1 MVPLEVD
8 LGKEKW
14 LEWGIDHW
22 VCEGPDGEVRDEVK
36 RDILSAL
43 FLVQSSGKKFTSLKA
58 AQAGSLKYRLT
69 DAKKFHEDLL
79 MKKEETKDAAG
90 KIPRGRGVRGAGEE
104 PKNRYGDD
112 TYFPE

>member
-1 MVPLEVD
+1 MVQLEVD

-22 VCEGPDGEVRDEVK
+22 VCESKEGEVRDEIT
-36 RDILSAL
+36 RDIIHCL
-43 FLVQSSGKKFTSLKA
+43 FVVQSSGKKFTSLKA

-79 MKKEETKDAAG
+79 MKKEE
-90 KIPRGRGVRGAGEE
+90 R
-104 PKNRYGDD
+104 
-112 TYFPE
+112 

>member
-14 LEWGIDHW
+14 LAWGVNHW
-22 VCEGPDGEVRDEVK
+22 VCEGPDGEVRDEITRDTLGTGLFYVK
-36 RDILSAL
+36 SA
-43 FLVQSSGKKFTSLKA
+43 GKQYTSLKA

-79 MKKEETKDAAG
+79 MKKQETKDAAG
-90 KIPRGRGVRGAGEE
+90 KIPRGRGVRRDYPEPDEE
-104 PKNRYGDD
+104 GNWR
-112 TYFPE
+112 